1 MEKRE
6 VMEIQRDRVLDASGN
21 VVARQSPKV
30 QLYGGNG
37 NVLLGPLSLCSRES
51 GSATLLSL
59 SPGVLRGAK
68 VLDGGGGGLGEIGSY
83 DWPPQDLNDVNPV
96 VEVLVTFNAPANWA
110 TDTRGTQV
118 TRGDRL
124 RLQVIDAATG
134 ALQTL
139 PTFELELEGGLGPH
153 PYPTPNCRVQA
164 YLVRPTNT
172 SPSPAEVLEGAR
184 VVRADNGDLVGML
197 LVGSG
202 LLVHPTR

>member
-1 MEKRE
+1 
-6 VMEIQRDRVLDASGN
+6 MEIQRDRVLDASGN
-21 VVARQSPKV
+21 VVAQPSPKV
-30 QLYGGNG
+30 QLYGGNRM
-37 NVLLGPLSLCSRES
+37 VLLGPLSLCSRES

-59 SPGVLRGAK
+59 SPGVLQGAE
-68 VLDGGGGGLGEIGSY
+68 VQDGGGGRLGEIGRY
-83 DWPPQDLNDVNPV
+83 DWPPQNTNDVNPV
-96 VEVLVTFNAPANWA
+96 VEVLVTSNAPAEWI

-118 TRGDRL
+118 ARGDRL

-139 PTFELELEGGLGPH
+139 PAFELELAGDLGPR

-172 SPSPAEVLEGAR
+172 SPSPAEALEGAR

-202 LLVHPTR
+202 LLVFPTR